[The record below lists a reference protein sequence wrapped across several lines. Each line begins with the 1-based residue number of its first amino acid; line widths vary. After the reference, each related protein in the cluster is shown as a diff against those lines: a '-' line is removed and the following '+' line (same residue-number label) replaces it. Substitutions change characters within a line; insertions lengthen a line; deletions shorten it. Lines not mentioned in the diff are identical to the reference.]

1 MCTVVMVTGVSYI
14 SNYANK
20 NVGLLR
26 VFEFFALPTYT
37 CRAKKKMLNVVK
49 FLRPIFRVFGISLIS
64 IVCGESFNLLNM
76 AFH

>member
-1 MCTVVMVTGVSYI
+1 MCTVVMVTGVYRI
-14 SNYANK
+14 MLIQTLDFYEFLN
-20 NVGLLR
+20 
-26 VFEFFALPTYT
+26 FFALPTYT